1 MVSAQIVEG
10 LLKLIGDPSFVSWGK
25 PGFVSHSQAN
35 RIALSHNRFPDTFAT
50 VAWVPKTVEPRRFDV
65 VHALI
70 KSVANEVGIPRSL
83 RTKANGRKRKTRLP
97 QPTQLRLSD
106 CASLAGWCLRNG
118 FIFFWSAAT
127 SECKHAPN
135 SKPADFLREFPARDL
150 HNGITSDRTSIT
162 EKSPRPAE
170 APSS

>member
-1 MVSAQIVEG
+1 MVSAQIAEG
-10 LLKLIGDPSFVSWGK
+10 LLKLIGHPCFVSWRK

-65 VHALI
+65 IHALI
-70 KSVANEVGIPRSL
+70 KSVANEVGIPGSL
-83 RTKANGRKRKTRLP
+83 RTKADGRKRKTRLP

-106 CASLAGWCLRNG
+106 CASIVRWWLRNRL
-118 FIFFWSAAT
+118 IFFWSTAA

-135 SKPADFLREFPARDL
+135 SKPADFLRELPPRDL
-150 HNGITSDRTSIT
+150 HDGITSDRTSIT
-162 EKSPRPAE
+162 RKPPRPTE
-170 APSS
+170 ASV